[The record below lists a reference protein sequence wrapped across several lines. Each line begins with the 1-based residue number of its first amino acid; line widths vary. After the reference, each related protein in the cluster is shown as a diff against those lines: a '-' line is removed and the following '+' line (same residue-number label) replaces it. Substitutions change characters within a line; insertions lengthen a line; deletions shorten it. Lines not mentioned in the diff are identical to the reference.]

1 MTNSTHPTTPWMRW
15 FAWYPVNT
23 LTHGWRW
30 LCWTERQRIM
40 CNTNGPIN
48 LIGWSFWLY
57 RKTTAPISRPHRH
70 TLGEK

>member
-1 MTNSTHPTTPWMRW
+1 MSGTHATTPWMPW

-30 LCWTERQRIM
+30 LCWLERQRIM
-40 CNTNGPIN
+40 CGTNGPIN

-57 RKTTAPISRPHRH
+57 RKRCEPVLPTPQES
-70 TLGEK
+70 E